1 MKMKKWMRML
11 VAMLMLALL
20 NTALAETGAVSVRV
34 HAGETNVPRAILEI
48 YRIGDAKIE
57 NANRVFEIND
67 SFSGSGETLSDLND
81 KALPGKLADYARA
94 NGILVLEAVETDADG
109 IARFEGLEE
118 GAYLICQD
126 GFSKKSYFTEIE
138 PFIVTV
144 PITVD
149 GEWTYQVEAEPK
161 VEPIPT
167 PTPKPTKPPED
178 PNLPQTGLVRWPILA
193 LGVGGVV
200 LFGLGWA
207 LCFVKRRKNA

>member
-1 MKMKKWMRML
+1 MKKWMRML
-11 VAMLMLALL
+11 VAIWMLTLIGS
-20 NTALAETGAVSVRV
+20 ALAETGAVTVRV
-34 HAGETNVPRAILEI
+34 HAGETNVPRAVLEI

-57 NANRVFEIND
+57 NANRVFEISD
-67 SFSGSGETLSDLND
+67 SFAGSGETLSDLND
-81 KALPGKLADYARA
+81 KALPGKLAEYARA
-94 NGILVLEAVETDADG
+94 NGILVLEAVETDENGRANFG
-109 IARFEGLEE
+109 QLEE

-144 PITVD
+144 PMTVD
-149 GEWTYQVEAEPK
+149 GEWSYEIEAEPK

-178 PNLPQTGLVRWPILA
+178 PNLPQTGMIRWPILA
-193 LGVGGVV
+193 LGVGGVA

-207 LCFVKRRKNA
+207 LCFMKRKKDA